1 MTGLTNL
8 GDILRL
14 PALGD
19 RLAYVDLR
27 RPDQPLQLTAVELD
41 ERICAV
47 ARGLLRRG
55 IRAGDRVGIL
65 AENRLEFIATYL
77 GIMRMGAVAVPVN
90 FRLAGATIAHIL
102 RDSAVRLVFVD
113 AQRTRQI
120 PPGMATVSFDAAAG
134 KEFEE
139 LVDPGPFETFVP
151 REQDLAEILY
161 TSGST
166 GLPKG
171 VPLSHAGQVWALS
184 IYCAELNESTPEERT
199 LVVAPLYHMNGLFFT
214 SVALANRMTVISLPR
229 FEVRTYLKTV
239 AEQRCTVLSG
249 IPTMFAMMVRESE
262 LIHSLDLGGVR
273 DVAIGSAPLTDA
285 LLGQVQ
291 ALFPNAE
298 VSNGFGTT
306 EAGPAVFGPHP
317 DGLPPPPLSLGYPL
331 QSIEWRLV
339 DGPSAEEGVLS
350 LRTPALTSGYL
361 NLPHVTAEKMHDGWY
376 LTGDVMRRDDHGFFY
391 FVGRADD
398 MFVCGGENIHPGEVE
413 KLLERH
419 PGVAQAIVVP
429 APDDIKGQ
437 IPVAFVVPRSGMAP
451 SPEEIKQ
458 YALENGAAY
467 AHPRFVEFRDQLP
480 VSGTHKI
487 DRSLLVQEAA
497 QLSRAAGRTGPSL
510 EKSTLVMP
518 SNAHA
523 PRK

>member
-1 MTGLTNL
+1 MIELVNL

-14 PALGD
+14 PALGE

-27 RPDQPLQLTAVELD
+27 RPDQPLQLTAEELD
-41 ERICAV
+41 QKVCAV

-55 IRAGDRVGIL
+55 VRAGERVGIL
-65 AENRLEFIATYL
+65 AENRFEFIATYL

-90 FRLAGATIAHIL
+90 FKFAGATIAHIL
-102 RDSAVRLVFVD
+102 RDSGVRLVFVD

-139 LVDPGPFETFVP
+139 LLDPGSLETFIP
-151 REQDLAEILY
+151 GAQDLAEILY

-171 VPLSHAGQVWALS
+171 VPLTHAGQLWALS
-184 IYCAELNESTPEERT
+184 IHCAELNERTPEDRA

-214 SVALANRMTVISLPR
+214 SVALANRMTVVSLPR
-229 FEVRTYLKTV
+229 FEARTYLKTV
-239 AEQRCTVLSG
+239 AEQRCSVLSG
-249 IPTMFAMMVRESE
+249 IPTMFAMMVREPE
-262 LIHSLDLGGVR
+262 LIGSLDLGCVR
-273 DVAIGSAPLTDA
+273 EVSIGSAPLTDA
-285 LLGQVQ
+285 LLGQVE
-291 ALFPNAE
+291 ALFPHAA

-317 DGLPPPPLSLGYPL
+317 AGLAQPPLALGYPL
-331 QSIEWRLV
+331 SSIEWRLV
-339 DGPSAEEGVLS
+339 AGPSAEEGVLA
-350 LRTPALTSGYL
+350 LRTPALMSGYL
-361 NLPHVTAEKMHDGWY
+361 NLPHVTAEKLRDGWY
-376 LTGDVMRRDDHGFFY
+376 LTGDVMRRDAQGFFY

-398 MFVCGGENIHPGEVE
+398 MFVCGGENIYPGEVE

-437 IPVAFVVPRSGMAP
+437 IPVAFVVPRPGVAP
-451 SPEEIKQ
+451 GPDEIKQ
-458 YALENGAAY
+458 YALENGATY

-487 DRSLLVQEAA
+487 DRALLVKEAA

-510 EKSTLVMP
+510 DKSTPAALDP
-518 SNAHA
+518 YP